1 MDLVA
6 ILAILVALAYVIL
19 YIRGRYYQRENFEDK
34 PKCTTVLDTSYK
46 AAPYVTFEDK
56 QGDFEQ
62 DFIYQQEGGFD
73 PTREAI
79 DAAKRRFPFDWAQL
93 PPSSSL
99 FQAQQALF
107 VNDKSKSAAPFV
119 GETFTDIESKKVLP
133 PDTTGQMTEE
143 DLLKAYKAK
152 TTPDMKA
159 LDQKSVEELIQNIYG
174 EKGLVA
180 RVAKKANNV
189 YEVYEVMEKDPKIV
203 YEDEIQ
209 THASPQDNAL
219 NPQVEPDQ
227 KFVVPPKVGDVE
239 MGMQPYGRGESTH
252 LSRREY
258 SDYNPN
264 LEQIFGPKMQFQQ
277 WG

>member
-1 MDLVA
+1 MDVVA
-6 ILAILVALAYVIL
+6 IFAILVALAYVIL

-46 AAPYVTFEDK
+46 AAPYVTWEDK

-62 DFIYQQEGGFD
+62 DFIYQEEGGFD

-99 FQAQQALF
+99 YQAQQALF
-107 VNDKSKSAAPFV
+107 VNDKSQSAAPFV

-133 PDTTGQMTEE
+133 PDTTGKVTEE
-143 DLLKAYKAK
+143 DFLKAYKAK

-209 THASPQDNAL
+209 TTSSMQSNAL
-219 NPQVEPDQ
+219 NPMVEPT
-227 KFVVPPKVGDVE
+227 E
-239 MGMQPYGRGESTH
+239 MLVAPSSVSDLVPYGSGEATRGGRQS
-252 LSRREY
+252 Y

-264 LEQIFGPKMQFQQ
+264 LEGIFGPKMQWQQ